1 MANEVNLTAALEYS
15 DANGV
20 IDTIQVPSLSVTIAT
35 LQHARITQSIGFAA
49 SQAIVLGGA
58 TAGGWIMMINRDPT
72 NFINILTG
80 TGGVIFAKL
89 LPGEFCLFRMGSGV
103 TAPFAQASTATC
115 ILDVLVVSL

>member
-1 MANEVNLTAALEYS
+1 MANEVSLSAILEYS

-20 IDTIQVPSLSVTIAT
+20 SDTIQVPSLSVTIAT
-35 LQHARITQSIGFAA
+35 LLHARVPQSVGFAA
-49 SQAIVLGGA
+49 SQAINLGAAGV
-58 TAGGWIMMINRDPT
+58 GGWVMFVNLDPT

-103 TAPFAQASTATC
+103 TAPFAQASVAAC
-115 ILDVLVVSL
+115 LLDVLVVSL